1 MLKCCQFMPLNAAL
15 AKHSATQLAC
25 TTLVWN
31 WMIRKE
37 DRSNVGLD

>member
-1 MLKCCQFMPLNAAL
+1 MPLNAAFV
-15 AKHSATQLAC
+15 KHLATQLAF